1 MRKELETSEEEACS
15 RKRRGKIV
23 GISEKLFDMIPLKQ
37 AETRRFSIGTPQ
49 KVQCVHT
56 PNKDSN
62 AGKIKL
68 GQVRIR

>member
-1 MRKELETSEEEACS
+1 MRKELETSEEEASCS

-23 GISEKLFDMIPLKQ
+23 GISEKVFYIPLKQ

-62 AGKIKL
+62 AGKIKW

>member
-15 RKRRGKIV
+15 RKRRGTIV
-23 GISEKLFDMIPLKQ
+23 GISEKVFYIPLKQ

>member
-23 GISEKLFDMIPLKQ
+23 GISEKLFYMIPLKQ